1 MEEEYPTFG
10 VATSRDISQFMYKV
24 YAWMFA
30 GLFISGI
37 TAYAIAISK
46 TTLVRNPVILIGL
59 VVAQLALVIALS
71 AFLMRLS
78 YPVALGMYLL
88 YSFLMGLTLSF
99 IFTVYTSGSIVTT
112 FFITAGMFGS
122 MALYGYFT
130 KTDLTKLGNILF
142 MMLIGV
148 ILSFVV
154 NMFVKSTLFDLL
166 ISIVGVVV
174 FTLLTA
180 YDSQKLKEMAQ
191 RFSGTPAMREKLAIF
206 GSLMLYL
213 DFLNLFLLL
222 LRLFG
227 RQRD

>member
-1 MEEEYPTFG
+1 MEEEYHGFG
-10 VATSRDISQFMYKV
+10 IATPRTISQFMYKI

-37 TAYAIAISK
+37 TAYTIAISK
-46 TTLVRNPVILIGL
+46 TTLVRNPIILVGL
-59 VVAQLALVIALS
+59 VIAQLALVISLS

-99 IFTVYTSGSIVTT
+99 IFIAYTSGSIVTT
-112 FFITAGMFGS
+112 FFITAGMFGA

-130 KTDLTKLGNILF
+130 KTDLTKLGNILL
-142 MMLIGV
+142 MMLIGM
-148 ILSFVV
+148 ILSIVV
-154 NMFVKSTLFDLL
+154 NMFIKSTLFDLL
-166 ISIVGVVV
+166 ISVVGVVI

-180 YDSQKLKEMAQ
+180 YDSQKLKEMGQ
-191 RFSGTPAMREKLAIF
+191 RFSGTPVVREKLAIL
-206 GSLMLYL
+206 GALMLYL